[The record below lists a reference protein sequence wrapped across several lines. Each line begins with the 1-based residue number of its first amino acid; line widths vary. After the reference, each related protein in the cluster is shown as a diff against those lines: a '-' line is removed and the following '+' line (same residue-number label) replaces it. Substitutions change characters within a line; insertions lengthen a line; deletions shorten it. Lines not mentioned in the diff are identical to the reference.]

1 MPAMP
6 PMPMRECPV
15 SPDPIPTRTA
25 DKSAPAISVRGLSK
39 CYQVYARPEDRLKQ
53 ALLPRVQR
61 MVGKQ
66 PGSYYRDFWALRDV
80 SFDVRKGETL
90 GVIGRNGS
98 GKSTL
103 LQIIC
108 GTLTPTSGSVEV
120 NGRIAA
126 LLELGSGFNPEFT
139 GRENVYMSGA
149 VLGLT
154 RRQIDARYEDIVAFA
169 DIGDFVAQP
178 VKTYSSGMFVRLA
191 FAVIAHAD
199 ADILV
204 IDEALSVGDVFFSQ
218 KCMRFLRKFQETGT
232 VIFVSHDA
240 AAVVNLCDS
249 AVLLEHGAL
258 LMQGTAKEVSETY
271 HAAAAYSL
279 AVQASPRATADD
291 EADVDPRAALIA
303 RSHLRNDIEVFRF
316 DPSRTGF
323 GDGSARV
330 LSARLTNAQDR
341 QVSWITGGEMVR
353 LEVRGEAVR
362 DLGSAIVGFFLKD
375 RLGQHLIGDN
385 TYLTYA
391 DCPVAIAAGQSL
403 AAVFE
408 FRMPILPIGQY
419 SFDIALANGTQHD
432 HQQAQWLH
440 DAIVLESHATSVS
453 TGLVGI
459 AMRAIS
465 LHAVDADRLVDE
477 SQPATS
483 TRAT

>member
-1 MPAMP
+1 MSHESAPGH
-6 PMPMRECPV
+6 PV
-15 SPDPIPTRTA
+15 DRP
-25 DKSAPAISVRGLSK
+25 APAIRVRGLSK

-53 ALLPRVQR
+53 ALFPRVQR
-61 MVGKQ
+61 MVGK
-66 PGSYYRDFWALRDV
+66 PAGSYYRDFWALRDV

-120 NGRIAA
+120 NGRVAA

-139 GRENVYMSGA
+139 GRENIYMSGA

-154 RRQIDARYEDIVAFA
+154 RREIDARYEDIVAFA

-218 KCMRFLRKFQETGT
+218 KCMRFLRKFQDTGT

-249 AVLLEHGAL
+249 AVLLEHGTL
-258 LMQGTAKEVSETY
+258 VMEGTAKEVSETY
-271 HAAAAYSL
+271 HAAAAYSM
-279 AVQASPRATADD
+279 AVETSARATPDD
-291 EADVDPRAALIA
+291 EADVDPRAAAIS

-316 DPSRTGF
+316 DPNRTGF
-323 GDGSARV
+323 GNGSARV
-330 LSARLTNAQDR
+330 RSARLTNAQDR
-341 QVSWITGGEMVR
+341 PVSWITGGEIVR
-353 LEVRGEAVR
+353 LEVRGEAMR
-362 DLGSAIVGFFLKD
+362 DLDSAIVGFFLKD

-385 TYLTYA
+385 TYLTYV
-391 DCPVAIAAGQSL
+391 DSPVAVAAGQSL
-403 AAVFE
+403 EATFE

-432 HQQAQWLH
+432 HQQAEWIH

-465 LHAVDADRLVDE
+465 LRATDADA
-477 SQPATS
+477 PASGSDAPTPM
-483 TRAT
+483 RIA

>member
-1 MPAMP
+1 MPLEP
-6 PMPMRECPV
+6 TPV
-15 SPDPIPTRTA
+15 RVADRSP
-25 DKSAPAISVRGLSK
+25 PAISVRGVSK

-61 MVGKQ
+61 LIGRQ
-66 PGSYYRDFWALRDV
+66 AGAYYRDFWALRDV

-108 GTLTPTSGSVEV
+108 GTLTPTAGSVEV
-120 NGRIAA
+120 NGRVAA

-154 RRQIDARYEDIVAFA
+154 RREIDARYEDIVAFA

-258 LMQGTAKEVSETY
+258 LMEGTAKEVSETY

-279 AVQASPRATADD
+279 PVQAGQSTPLDD
-291 EADVDPRAALIA
+291 ESDVDLRMAVIS

-316 DPSRTGF
+316 DPNRTGF
-323 GDGSARV
+323 GDGSAHVR
-330 LSARLTNAQDR
+330 SARLTNAQGR
-341 QVSWITGGEMVR
+341 PVSWITGGEIVR
-353 LEVRGEAVR
+353 LQVRGEAVR
-362 DLGSAIVGFFLKD
+362 DLDSAIVGFFLKD

-391 DCPVAIAAGQSL
+391 DCPVAVMAGMKL
-403 AAVFE
+403 EATFE

-432 HQQAQWLH
+432 HQQAEWIH

-459 AMRAIS
+459 PMRAIILTTADAS
-465 LHAVDADRLVDE
+465 TDGYAAVAASDVITPVRTA
-477 SQPATS
+477 
-483 TRAT
+483 